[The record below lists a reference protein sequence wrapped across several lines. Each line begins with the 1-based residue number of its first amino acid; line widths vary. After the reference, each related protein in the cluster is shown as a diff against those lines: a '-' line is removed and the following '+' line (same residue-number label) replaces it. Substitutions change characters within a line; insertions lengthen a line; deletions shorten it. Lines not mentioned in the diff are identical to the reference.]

1 MPHFGLLTNPSNELL
16 SEIRNIH
23 LLGFEYAEIAIEG
36 PEGSPQVLID
46 RRIGIT
52 RLLQKFGLR
61 PIGHTVPW
69 VDLGS
74 DYEVH

>member
-36 PEGSPQVLID
+36 PGRESSSIND

-52 RLLQKFGLR
+52 
-61 PIGHTVPW
+61 T
-69 VDLGS
+69 
-74 DYEVH
+74 DYSKNLD